1 MKAKSLLIFP
11 VLLAVTAS
19 SNSVSA
25 AVALDR
31 TRVIVDGDKKAI
43 TLNIRNENKSLPFL
57 AQGWLE
63 NEAGEKVQGPLMVV
77 PPLQR
82 LEPDSKGQLKIQPLP
97 ATNALP
103 QDRETLY
110 YFNLREIPPKSET
123 ANTLQLA
130 LQTRIKLFYRP
141 QGIIVDKNAPAPQQ
155 QLTLK
160 QQNGAYTVVNPT
172 PYYVTLVAAGKSTSD
187 KLKNFD
193 PIMVAP
199 KSEMNLGASS
209 AQIGA
214 APVLTYINDYGG
226 RPQLQFTCTAQQCTA
241 KEVK

>member
-1 MKAKSLLIFP
+1 MKAKSLLFP
-11 VLLAVTAS
+11 VLLAATAAG
-19 SNSVSA
+19 NSASA

-31 TRVIVDGDKKAI
+31 TRVIVDGDQKAI
-43 TLNIRNENKSLPFL
+43 TLNIRNESKTLPFL

-63 NEAGEKVQGPLMVV
+63 NEAGEKVQGPLLVV

-82 LEPDSKGQLKIQPLP
+82 LEADSKGQVKIQPLP
-97 ATNALP
+97 ATNTLP

-110 YFNLREIPPKSET
+110 YFNLREIPPKSDKP
-123 ANTLQLA
+123 NTLQLA

-141 QGIIVDKNAPAPQQ
+141 KGIMIEKNAPTPQQ

-160 QQNGAYTVVNPT
+160 QQGSGYTVVNPT

-187 KLKNFD
+187 EFKDFE
-193 PIMVAP
+193 PIMLAP
-199 KSEMNLGASS
+199 KSEMDLGASR
-209 AQIGA
+209 AQIGN

-226 RPQLQFTCTAQQCTA
+226 RPQLQFSCTAEQCTA
-241 KEVK
+241 KEVE